1 MGFDFL
7 SRAAKFLQ
15 EQKEYKRWLAAFLCL
30 AIVVVFGTVTA
41 LKMYGQAMTHQVKVL
56 DCAYQV
62 HEHTEDCYEEDEE
75 GEQILICGL
84 ADYVAHVH
92 NDDCYDAKQNLVC
105 LLEERP
111 PHEHS
116 DDCYEE
122 EDILICEEEESEGS
136 QEEAPDSQPEENTTP
151 EEVEAPEESPA
162 EESKPE
168 EDTSV
173 TTETVTELACEKE
186 EHTHSDSCYSEGS
199 GCEKEEHSHGE
210 GCYEKTLSCEAE
222 EHSHGEGCYST
233 TETMTCEAE
242 EHSHGD
248 GCYDEEGNLTCESDE
263 HSHDGGCY
271 ETSEELTC
279 STEEHSH
286 GDGCY
291 TETLTCES
299 EEHTHDD
306 SCAASSE
313 LTCEAEEHTHDDS
326 CYVEK
331 EVEVEKEAEPEEVK
345 EEPEEAPEPVEEQP
359 TADVENTE
367 SQEAEEGHTHT
378 DDCYETKTT
387 MTCGEQ
393 ELHIHDD
400 SCYDESC
407 FDEDGNLIEGS
418 RVSCGLLQLEEHIHS
433 DDCFKVVE
441 LTPEE
446 VAALNEG
453 ANLHM
458 HTEECFGEDG
468 SLICGHKATHI
479 HELECYD
486 EEGNLICGFDTHE
499 HDANCYDADG
509 NLTCGYEEA
518 KDHEHDTTC
527 YDEEGNLTCG
537 HEGARDHEHT
547 NACYDE
553 AHNLICGYEG
563 AKDHE
568 HDASCYDE
576 EGNLVC
582 GYEDAKEHEHDA
594 SCYDEEGNLI
604 CGYEGVKAH
613 EHDAN
618 CYDMYGALIC
628 GYEGATDH
636 VHTEACYD
644 ADGNLICG
652 YELLEEYQNSKTF
665 EGENYIVIAKY
676 NSDANLPEEAELLA
690 EEITIDSDKAHYERR
705 ESEYREMMEDET
717 ASMRALLKIGF
728 YVEEEGEKVEVEPET
743 PVLVS
748 VQFLDEDGLPE
759 GSPITVVHFAED
771 KTEMLDGGSAVD
783 NSTTFQMNS
792 FSEIAIGYITEE
804 PPRELTS
811 AEDGTMRL
819 HLSDAFEYKD
829 DAFQITF
836 QVDGEAILPEDTA
849 FKTVVNPEEKTE
861 EDNEEQTAE
870 ESNTEKS
877 ETSDTSTDAEENT
890 ESDKAS
896 DEEAKEEAESE
907 GEASTV
913 ENDTLADTDDT
924 KEADDSQNSE
934 DATKSEAQAE
944 DEISAEEQPEDSTKP
959 APPENP
965 KLRFKVEQLGK
976 DSEEYKTFRT
986 YAEERDGVEELY
998 RIQVMTYSL
1007 TYGGE
1012 ELDLSRCKVT
1022 AEIRPAQALEEAF
1035 ENSVSDAAAYLLNSD
1050 GEIIQNEIEAD
1061 AASTPYMVNEETDTK
1076 NPDAEATDSEG
1087 EQLPEEEEGT
1097 SEETE
1102 TEENT
1107 DTEDNV
1113 TSEEENM
1120 PEEDADQP
1128 EQSDISKSEES
1139 GDDFNGLD
1147 TLSFSVTAI
1156 TEDQPKD
1163 LATADYDGSGDGA
1176 FSVNLTGT
1184 PTFAATAS
1192 GQPNPKFTVQY
1203 YANLEKVAYN
1213 DDSLKVSIDGKN
1225 TNELPVIDT
1234 DGGKLPEN
1242 GKGGDKSPNGNE
1254 IRKLYVNTGTGKL
1267 ETKTE
1272 LTEVYE
1278 ERPYEYHKAPTINYI
1293 NALIENTSYELKQ
1306 VWVFNPESNATSS
1319 TLVCGKS
1326 QEKEHTHEAQCYKEN
1341 WTNYDYNEHLHFT
1354 NRKLSGGVGKDE
1366 TYVYIADNAV
1376 LRLVYDTTT
1385 NDKDFE
1391 AAFYDYDI
1399 GDGKIYLGLEEA
1411 NNGKGRP
1418 TSTQTHNTTDKWYMR
1433 TGQQG
1438 INNPGNYKGPG
1449 AKFAF
1454 GNSNSG
1460 SGLQHEKWSGNLL
1473 NKGNVT
1479 QTGHPAVTGAY
1490 KGCTFG
1496 LAARLEEGKIQYADG
1511 ITVPNLFNE
1520 GSAIGKTAYDQNE
1533 YSLKF
1538 DRVGDTHTLIAVN
1551 GTGTNNLDSF
1561 NHPSPYTGKVHN
1573 HIWTNNFWPMDSAG
1587 SYGTDGHDMKFGN
1600 YDRRENNKFAGQA
1613 GSDGNGAVANGDF
1626 PWSDDGKDHNSFF
1639 GMHYKVEF
1647 ELVADYTGPLEYYFF
1662 GDDDMWVFLGN
1673 GDGNA
1678 KLVCDIGG
1686 VHSSVGEY
1694 LNLWDYIDKEKEK
1707 IHRHTETCYAEDS
1720 KTLKCGYV
1728 DSKKFTLNFFYTE
1741 RGESGSTC
1749 WMQFTLPSVSSLTPE
1764 TTDSDYGHLRVD
1776 KDVKLLANDKEYSLD
1791 EFFGESGEKGKEFK
1805 NKEFTFKLKLE
1816 GPNGNLRDD
1825 YAYVKYDKNGN
1836 IISGGGGV
1844 LAWETI
1850 ANGEEFTLKDGEYIS
1865 IQYLPKGTKYTII
1878 ESGVEITGVVYKG
1891 TQITADDKGAPP
1903 TINEGNK
1910 EVNGNIPSNNTSEV
1924 TYVNKYSVYELPE
1937 TGGSGLGVYTM
1948 AGAIV
1953 ILFGAGFLYKKKFRE
1968 RRA

>member
-7 SRAAKFLQ
+7 SQAAKFLQ
-15 EQKEYKRWLAAFLCL
+15 ERKEYKRWLAAFLCL
-30 AIVVVFGTVTA
+30 AMVVVFGTVTA
-41 LKMYGQAMTHQVKVL
+41 LKLYGQAMTHQVKVL

-62 HEHTEDCYEEDEE
+62 HEHTEDCYEENED

-84 ADYVAHVH
+84 ADYVVHVH

-105 LLEERP
+105 PLEERP

-116 DDCYEE
+116 DDCWEE
-122 EDILICEEEESEGS
+122 EDVLICEKEESEGS
-136 QEEAPDSQPEENTTP
+136 QDEAPDNQPEENTESEETAPP
-151 EEVEAPEESPA
+151 EDSLEEQS
-162 EESKPE
+162 EPE

-173 TTETVTELACEKE
+173 TTETITELACEKE
-186 EHTHSDSCYSEGS
+186 EHTHSDSCYSEGG

-210 GCYEKTLSCEAE
+210 GCYEKELSCEAK

-233 TETMTCEAE
+233 TETMTCDIE

-279 STEEHSH
+279 NVEEHTH

-291 TETLTCES
+291 TETLTCET

-313 LTCEAEEHTHDDS
+313 LTCETEEHTHDDS

-331 EVEVEKEAEPEEVK
+331 EVEVEKEAEPEKAK
-345 EEPEEAPEPVEEQP
+345 EEPEDVSAPAEEEQH
-359 TADVENTE
+359 TAEEENTE
-367 SQEAEEGHTHT
+367 NPEAEEGHTHT

-387 MTCGEQ
+387 MTCQEQ

-418 RVSCGLLQLEEHIHS
+418 RVSCGLLQLEEHVHS

-446 VAALNEG
+446 VAALNNG
-453 ANLHM
+453 ANLHV
-458 HTEECFGEDG
+458 HTDECFDEDG
-468 SLICGHKATHI
+468 NLICGHKATHI
-479 HELECYD
+479 HELDCYD

-499 HDANCYDADG
+499 HDANCYDENG
-509 NLTCGYEEA
+509 NLTCGYEDA
-518 KDHEHDTTC
+518 KTHEHDATC
-527 YDEEGNLTCG
+527 YDGESNLTCG
-537 HEGARDHEHT
+537 HEGAKDHEHT
-547 NACYDE
+547 AACYDE

-563 AKDHE
+563 VKDHEHDAGCYDEDGNLVCGFEDAKAHE

-576 EGNLVC
+576 
-582 GYEDAKEHEHDA
+582 D
-594 SCYDEEGNLI
+594 GNLI

-613 EHDAN
+613 EHDAR
-618 CYDMYGALIC
+618 CYDMYGTLIC
-628 GYEGATDH
+628 GYEGAVDH
-636 VHTEACYD
+636 AHTEDCYD

-652 YELLEEYQNSKTF
+652 YELLGEYQNSKTF

-690 EEITIDSDKAHYERR
+690 EEITIDSDKEHYERR
-705 ESEYREMMEDET
+705 ESEYREMMKDET

-728 YVEEEGEKVEVEPET
+728 YVEAEGEKVEVEPET

-783 NSTTFQMNS
+783 NSTTFQINS
-792 FSEIAIGYITEE
+792 FSEIAIGYVTEE

-849 FKTVVNPEEKTE
+849 FKTVANPEGEAK
-861 EDNEEQTAE
+861 EDSEEQTAE
-870 ESNTEKS
+870 ENNTEEDNKS
-877 ETSDTSTDAEENT
+877 DASTSTEESSESDQVSDVKDGTDAEDTKETDTSTESDASQNT
-890 ESDKAS
+890 EDVA
-896 DEEAKEEAESE
+896 EPEAPAEDA
-907 GEASTV
+907 AST
-913 ENDTLADTDDT
+913 
-924 KEADDSQNSE
+924 
-934 DATKSEAQAE
+934 EAQP
-944 DEISAEEQPEDSTKP
+944 EEGTKP
-959 APPENP
+959 APPANP

-976 DSEEYKTFRT
+976 DSEEYQSFRT

-1012 ELDLSRCKVT
+1012 ELDLSKCKVT

-1035 ENSVSDAAAYLLNSD
+1035 ESSVSDAAAYLLNSD
-1050 GEIIQNEIEAD
+1050 GEIIQNEIETD
-1061 AASTPYMVNEETDTK
+1061 AASTPYLVDEEADAEK
-1076 NPDAEATDSEG
+1076 KDAEATDSKD
-1087 EQLPEEEEGT
+1087 EQLPEQEDGDAQKKDA
-1097 SEETE
+1097 
-1102 TEENT
+1102 EENT
-1107 DTEDNV
+1107 DAENEVTEESDPAEDT
-1113 TSEEENM
+1113 TSEEE
-1120 PEEDADQP
+1120 
-1128 EQSDISKSEES
+1128 DISEENTVQSEQPSADEPKES
-1139 GDDFNGLD
+1139 EDSFNGLD
-1147 TLSFSVTAI
+1147 TLSFSVTTM

-1163 LATADYDGSGDGA
+1163 LATTDYDGSGDGVL
-1176 FSVNLTGT
+1176 SVDLTNI
-1184 PTFAATAS
+1184 PTFATRAS

-1213 DDSLKVSIDGKN
+1213 DDSLKVFTSGGY

-1234 DGGKLPEN
+1234 NGGKLPKN
-1242 GKGGDKSPNGNE
+1242 GKGTTASPNENE
-1254 IRKLYVNTGTGKL
+1254 IRKLYVDTATGKL
-1267 ETKTE
+1267 KTRTE

-1278 ERPYEYHKAPTINYI
+1278 ARPYEYHKAPTINYI
-1293 NALIENTSYELKQ
+1293 NALIENEGYKLNELWILKK
-1306 VWVFNPESNATSS
+1306 
-1319 TLVCGKS
+1319 GKS
-1326 QEKEHTHEAQCYKEN
+1326 AESIIREDWDVYP
-1341 WTNYDYNEHLHFT
+1341 YNEKLHFT
-1354 NRKLSGGVGKDE
+1354 NRELSQGVEAGH
-1366 TYVYIADNAV
+1366 TYVYIADNATI
-1376 LRLVYDTTT
+1376 RLVYDTTT
-1385 NDKDFE
+1385 KDKDFE

-1399 GDGKIYLGLEEA
+1399 GDGKIYSSQTDAQGG
-1411 NNGKGRP
+1411 NNGKS
-1418 TSTQTHNTTDKWYMR
+1418 TSSQGTGTWYMR

-1438 INNPGNYKGPG
+1438 INNPKNYTGSG
-1449 AKFAF
+1449 AKLAF
-1454 GNSNSG
+1454 GNANTG
-1460 SGLQHEKWSGNLL
+1460 SGLQHEKWNGNLL
-1473 NKGNVT
+1473 NKHNGT
-1479 QTGHPAVTGAY
+1479 QGGHPAVTGSY

-1496 LAARLEEGKIQYADG
+1496 LVDRLEGGKIQYAG
-1511 ITVPNLFNE
+1511 GVAAPNLFND
-1520 GSAIGKTAYDQNE
+1520 GDAAGKKAYDN

-1538 DRVGDTHTLIAVN
+1538 SCVGDTHTLTAVN
-1551 GTGTNNLDSF
+1551 GAEMSGLDSF
-1561 NHPSPYTGKVHN
+1561 NHPKPNNTTTHY
-1573 HIWTNNFWPMDSAG
+1573 HIWTNNFWPMDSAS

-1600 YDRRENNKFAGQA
+1600 YARRENYKFAGQA
-1613 GSDGNGAVANGDF
+1613 GSQGGQAAANGTF
-1626 PWSDDGKDHNSFF
+1626 PWSDDGQDHNSYF

-1647 ELVADYTGPLEYYFF
+1647 DLVADYTGPLEYYFF
-1662 GDDDMWVFLGN
+1662 GDDDMWVFLGD
-1673 GDGNA
+1673 GDGNG

-1707 IHRHTETCYAEDS
+1707 IHRHDEETCYANGLENPP
-1720 KTLKCGYV
+1720 TCGYV

-1764 TTDSDYGHLRVD
+1764 TKESDYGHLRVD
-1776 KDVKLLANDKEYSLD
+1776 KEVKLLANDKEYTLE
-1791 EFFGESGEKGKEFK
+1791 EFFGENKAQSEMFENKEFK
-1805 NKEFTFKLKLE
+1805 FKLKLLA
-1816 GPNGNLRDD
+1816 PNNTTLKDD
-1825 YAYVKYDKNGN
+1825 YAYIKYDKNGN
-1836 IISGGGGV
+1836 VISGGGGI

-1850 ANGEEFTLKDGEYIS
+1850 ANGEDFILKDGEYIR
-1865 IQYLPKGTKYTII
+1865 IQYLPAGTRYTII
-1878 ESGVEITGVVYKG
+1878 ESETEITGVIYKG
-1891 TQITADDKGAPP
+1891 TEITQITAKDKEDGKEP
-1903 TINEGNK
+1903 IKKDNEMEIEGI
-1910 EVNGNIPSNNTSEV
+1910 VPSSDTSEV
-1924 TYVNKYSVYELPE
+1924 KYINKYSAYALPE

>member
-105 LLEERP
+105 PLEERP

-116 DDCYEE
+116 EDCYED

-136 QEEAPDSQPEENTTP
+136 QEETPDSQPEENTTP
-151 EEVEAPEESPA
+151 EEVEAPEDSPA

-186 EHTHSDSCYSEGS
+186 EHTHSDSCYSEGG
-199 GCEKEEHSHGE
+199 GCEKEEHSHGD

-331 EVEVEKEAEPEEVK
+331 EVEKEAEPEEVK

-387 MTCGEQ
+387 MICGEQ

-618 CYDMYGALIC
+618 CYDMYGTLIC

-783 NSTTFQMNS
+783 NSTTFQINS

-819 HLSDAFEYKD
+819 HLSDVFEYKD

-870 ESNTEKS
+870 ENNTEKS
-877 ETSDTSTDAEENT
+877 DTAINEEENT

-944 DEISAEEQPEDSTKP
+944 DETSAEEQPEDSTKP

-1035 ENSVSDAAAYLLNSD
+1035 ESSVSDAAAYLLNSD
-1050 GEIIQNEIEAD
+1050 GEVIQNEIEAD
-1061 AASTPYMVNEETDTK
+1061 AASTPYMVNEETEAE

-1097 SEETE
+1097 SEKTE

-1107 DTEDNV
+1107 DTENDV

-1120 PEEDADQP
+1120 PEEDTDQP
-1128 EQSDISKSEES
+1128 EQSDISKPEES

-1147 TLSFSVTAI
+1147 TLSFSVTAL

-1213 DDSLKVSIDGKN
+1213 DDSLKVIIDGTN

-1234 DGGKLPEN
+1234 DGGKLPGN
-1242 GKGGDKSPNGNE
+1242 GKGVANSPNGNP
-1254 IRKLYVNTGTGKL
+1254 IRKLYVDTKTGKL
-1267 ETKTE
+1267 QTKTE

-1278 ERPYEYHKAPTINYI
+1278 ERPYKYHKAPTINYI
-1293 NALIENTSYELKQ
+1293 NALIENKSYELNA
-1306 VWVFNPESNATSS
+1306 VWVLKEGKSPESTEP
-1319 TLVCGKS
+1319 TDWDI
-1326 QEKEHTHEAQCYKEN
+1326 HP
-1341 WTNYDYNEHLHFT
+1341 YNEMLHFT
-1354 NRKLSGGVGKDE
+1354 NRKLSEGVEEGH
-1366 TYVYIADNAV
+1366 TYVYIADNAT
-1376 LRLVYDTTT
+1376 LRLVYATTEK
-1385 NDKDFE
+1385 DKDFE

-1399 GDGKIYLGLEEA
+1399 GDGKIYA
-1411 NNGKGRP
+1411 SP
-1418 TSTQTHNTTDKWYMR
+1418 TDTQGSSTSSQGTGTWYMR

-1438 INNPGNYKGPG
+1438 INNPNNYTGSGTKL
-1449 AKFAF
+1449 AF
-1454 GNSNSG
+1454 GNANTG
-1460 SGLQHEKWSGNLL
+1460 SGLQHEQWNGNLL
-1473 NKGNVT
+1473 NKHNGA
-1479 QTGHPAVTGAY
+1479 QGGHPTVTGSY

-1496 LAARLEEGKIQYADG
+1496 LVKELKDGKIQYSDG
-1511 ITVPNLFNE
+1511 VIAPNLFND
-1520 GSAIGKTAYDQNE
+1520 GGAAGKTAYDS

-1538 DRVGDTHTLIAVN
+1538 NRVGDTHTLTAVN
-1551 GTGTNNLDSF
+1551 GAATSNLNSF
-1561 NHPSPYTGKVHN
+1561 SHPSPNSTTIHN
-1573 HIWTNNFWPMDSAG
+1573 HIWTNNFWPMDSAR
-1587 SYGTDGHDMKFGN
+1587 SYGTNGHDMKFGD
-1600 YDRRENNKFAGQA
+1600 YARRENYKFAGQA
-1613 GSDGNGAVANGDF
+1613 GREGGSAVANGTF
-1626 PWSDDGKDHNSFF
+1626 PWSDDGKDHNSYF

-1647 ELVADYTGPLEYYFF
+1647 DLVADYTGPLEYYFF
-1662 GDDDMWVFLGN
+1662 GDDDMWVFLGD
-1673 GDGNA
+1673 GDGNG

-1707 IHRHTETCYAEDS
+1707 IHRHDEKTCYGKGVDNPP
-1720 KTLKCGYV
+1720 TCGYV

-1776 KDVKLLANDKEYSLD
+1776 KDVKLLANNKEYTLD
-1791 EFFGESGEKGKEFK
+1791 EFFGEDKAQSEVFENKEFK
-1805 NKEFTFKLKLE
+1805 FKLKLHA
-1816 GPNGNLRDD
+1816 PNNTTLKDD
-1825 YAYVKYDKNGN
+1825 YAYIKYDKNGN
-1836 IISGGGGV
+1836 VISGGGGI

-1850 ANGEEFTLKDGEYIS
+1850 ANGEDFTLKDGEYIR
-1865 IQYLPKGTKYTII
+1865 IQYLPAGTTYTII
-1878 ESGVEITGVVYKG
+1878 ESETEITGVVYKG
-1891 TQITADDKGAPP
+1891 TEVTQITANDREEGKQPVKQDNVMEVSGIVPSDD
-1903 TINEGNK
+1903 
-1910 EVNGNIPSNNTSEV
+1910 TSEV
-1924 TYVNKYSVYELPE
+1924 NYINKYSAYALPE
-1937 TGGSGLGVYTM
+1937 TGGPGLGVYTM
-1948 AGAIV
+1948 ASVIV

-1968 RRA
+1968 RRAQISL

>member
-75 GEQILICGL
+75 GEQILICDL

-105 LLEERP
+105 PLEERP

-116 DDCYEE
+116 DDCYED

-518 KDHEHDTTC
+518 KDHEHDATC

-618 CYDMYGALIC
+618 CYDMYGTLIC

-870 ESNTEKS
+870 ENNTEKS
-877 ETSDTSTDAEENT
+877 DTAINEEENT

-944 DEISAEEQPEDSTKP
+944 DKTSAEEQPEDSTKP

-1120 PEEDADQP
+1120 SEEDTDQP
-1128 EQSDISKSEES
+1128 EQSDISKAEES

-1203 YANLEKVAYN
+1203 YANLEMVAYN
-1213 DDSLKVSIDGKN
+1213 NPSLAETTVGSN
-1225 TNELPVIDT
+1225 TNILPVIDT
-1234 DGGKLPEN
+1234 TGGKKNLPKN
-1242 GKGGDKSPNGNE
+1242 GLGTDKSPNTNS
-1254 IRKLYVNTGTGKL
+1254 IRNLYVNTTTGAL
-1267 ETKTE
+1267 KTE
-1272 LTEVYE
+1272 KKLTEVYAS
-1278 ERPYEYHKAPTINYI
+1278 RPFEYHKAPTINYI
-1293 NALIENTSYELKQ
+1293 NAVIENPSYNLKE
-1306 VWVFNPESNATSS
+1306 VWVLMDGKNAAS
-1319 TLVCGKS
+1319 VDKS
-1326 QEKEHTHEAQCYKEN
+1326 DWVTYP
-1341 WTNYDYNEHLHFT
+1341 YNEDLHFT
-1354 NRKLSGGVGKDE
+1354 NRESSATKD
-1366 TYVYIADNAV
+1366 YLYIKNGATI
-1376 LRLVYDTTT
+1376 RLVYDTEKAT
-1385 NDKDFE
+1385 KDIDAQF
-1391 AAFYDYDI
+1391 FDYDI
-1399 GDGKIYLGLEEA
+1399 GDGSIYESKA
-1411 NNGKGRP
+1411 DADAQTNAKK
-1418 TSTQTHNTTDKWYMR
+1418 TSTQGNKDCYMH
-1433 TGQQG
+1433 TKQSG
-1438 INNPGNYKGPG
+1438 INNPKNYKGSG
-1449 AKFAF
+1449 VKLAF
-1454 GNSNSG
+1454 GNSNTG
-1460 SGLQHEKWSGNLL
+1460 SGLQYQNWNGNLL
-1473 NKGNVT
+1473 NKFNGT
-1479 QTGHPAVTGAY
+1479 QGENNPKVNGSY
-1490 KGCTFG
+1490 KGCTFELVTELQNG
-1496 LAARLEEGKIQYADG
+1496 RIQYASG
-1511 ITVPNLFNE
+1511 VVAPNLFDD
-1520 GSAIGKTAYDQNE
+1520 GDAAGKTAYND

-1538 DRVGDTHTLIAVN
+1538 NQNGDTHTLTAVN
-1551 GTGTNNLDSF
+1551 GTKTAELDSF
-1561 NHPSPYTGKVHN
+1561 KNPNSHN
-1573 HIWTNNFWPMDSAG
+1573 WSGAPTTHYHIWTNNFWPMDSAD
-1587 SYGTDGHDMKFGN
+1587 SYGTDGHDMKFGD
-1600 YDRRENNKFAGQA
+1600 YDNKSKRYFAGQA
-1613 GSDGNGAVANGDF
+1613 GENYSGAPASGNF
-1626 PWSDDGKDHNSFF
+1626 PQSDDDKDHNSYF
-1639 GMHYKVEF
+1639 GMHYQVDF
-1647 ELVADYTGPLEYYFF
+1647 ELVADYVGPLEYYFF
-1662 GDDDMWVFLGN
+1662 GDDDMWVFLGDESGEN
-1673 GDGNA
+1673 GQ
-1678 KLVCDIGG
+1678 LVCDIGG

-1694 LNLWDYIDKEKEK
+1694 LNLWDYIDKEKEG
-1707 IHRHTETCYAEDS
+1707 IHRHEDECYGDGVDKEPTCG
-1720 KTLKCGYV
+1720 KV
-1728 DSKKFTLNFFYTE
+1728 DHKKFTLNFYYTE

-1749 WMQFTLPSVSSLTPE
+1749 WMQFTLPSVSSKTPE
-1764 TTDSDYGHLRVD
+1764 TTNKDYGHLEVR
-1776 KDVKLLANDKEYSLD
+1776 KDIKVLINGKEYSVSEVFKEGTEQRNFFD
-1791 EFFGESGEKGKEFK
+1791 EKQF
-1805 NKEFTFKLKLE
+1805 EFTIALN
-1816 GPNGNLRDD
+1816 GPNGNLKDD
-1825 YAYVKYDKNGN
+1825 YAYIKYDKNGKP
-1836 IISGGGGV
+1836 ISSDTEDGSGI
-1844 LAWETI
+1844 LTWETI
-1850 ANGEEFTLKDGEYIS
+1850 ADGEKFTLQDGQYIR
-1865 IQYLPKGTKYTII
+1865 IQYLPEGTTYTITESNGTEI
-1878 ESGVEITGVVYKG
+1878 EGVVYDS
-1891 TQITADDKGAPP
+1891 TDIVADDTIDKGNLKV
-1903 TINEGNK
+1903 TG
-1910 EVNGNIPSNNTSEV
+1910 VIPSDDMKKV
-1924 TYVNKYSVYELPE
+1924 AYVNKYSVYALPE
-1937 TGGSGLGVYTM
+1937 TGGPGMELYTIAGVLC
-1948 AGAIV
+1948 
-1953 ILFGAGFLYKKKFRE
+1953 ILCGAGFLYKKKFRE